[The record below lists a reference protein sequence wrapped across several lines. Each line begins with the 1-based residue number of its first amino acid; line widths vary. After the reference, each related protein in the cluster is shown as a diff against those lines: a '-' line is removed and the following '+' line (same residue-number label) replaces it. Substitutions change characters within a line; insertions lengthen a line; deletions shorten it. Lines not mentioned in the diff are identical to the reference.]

1 MHELR
6 ELRFKSEY
14 RIVSY
19 LETENACG
27 NGLEMINTFK
37 KRERCEGFEMSICTH
52 SLAQTMRIGERPK
65 NGKGEKESNPREEK
79 MQVLTV
85 IESIERG
92 TQREVW
98 KATGSCNVYTD

>member
-6 ELRFKSEY
+6 ELRFKPEY

-65 NGKGEKESNPREEK
+65 YGKGEESNPREEK

-85 IESIERG
+85 IESIEREG
-92 TQREVW
+92 RRERF
-98 KATGSCNVYTD
+98 GR